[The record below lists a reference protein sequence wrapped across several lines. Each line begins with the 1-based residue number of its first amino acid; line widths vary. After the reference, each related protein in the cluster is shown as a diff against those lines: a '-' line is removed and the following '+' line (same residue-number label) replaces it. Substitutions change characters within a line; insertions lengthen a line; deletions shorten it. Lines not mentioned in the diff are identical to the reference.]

1 MSQPLSSA
9 QQKLGHDLDRY
20 LNKAIRRKETIK
32 FKHIKIFLSGSSAA
46 GKTNLRYSLLGQE
59 FVEEYESTDIQE
71 TKHAYI
77 ANNTGILETK
87 KGKIWSE
94 FNLTE
99 QLNLFKSLWES
110 RLKKKSENNPYKSTD
125 DTSSGTEESSEVRT
139 KKIEK
144 SSEVRTK
151 ISESKGMSEEIK
163 IQEPVKLISM
173 IDTGGQ
179 PGYIHML
186 PAIIHMLPDSKSCP
200 VVNLIVMNMT
210 KSLEDKVLV
219 RYRKKGQEDEVKQY
233 HLNYTNKDLI
243 KLLLSVTTDSF
254 NIQMTNTV
262 NDGIIAFVGTC
273 KDVLEK
279 EEDDTKKI
287 LQLDEQLSTL
297 VAQQECQ
304 DIIIKAP
311 DYKYLYP
318 ISNKVPSDKVVIKLR
333 DKIEHLLDD
342 VDPMDIPINW
352 MILELAIKLHCT
364 SKSLPYISYK
374 SFLDIA
380 KLEASMEGEE
390 EAKNALYYFHSRG
403 ILLNFQEV
411 SKMSGYVIVEHQW
424 LYDQLGL
431 LVTVSPENSSC
442 SNGVLLKNKLLRI
455 EIKKYFESE
464 GNIKMEDLIS
474 LLHVKK
480 ILAIYEQ
487 DKTEY
492 CYFPFVLPY
501 CQQYVDKFRFLLLE
515 PLLIRFPSGFLP
527 RGFFCSLVVH
537 LLQDEPDGWSV
548 LHGNTDK
555 CFRNVM
561 TFHSSSDDIYLRLQ
575 DKIYYLEIQVRHYA
589 HCRGECML
597 RELKI
602 LCKYLYRVCDALQF
616 DYKNLQFGFHCE
628 HEKWDEEYHTP
639 VVLLEPSLCNSGC
652 CEQCKMQAV
661 VLPFMNDPSSR
672 SLVYCENCKKRMF
685 CTTCKMTTDLGDLH
699 KLWFKEI
706 KVNI

>member
-1 MSQPLSSA
+1 M
-9 QQKLGHDLDRY
+9 
-20 LNKAIRRKETIK
+20 
-32 FKHIKIFLSGSSAA
+32 FLSGSSAA

-71 TKHAYI
+71 TKHAYL
-77 ANNTGILETK
+77 ANNTGVLETK
-87 KGKIWSE
+87 EGDKVWSE

-110 RLKKKSENNPYKSTD
+110 RLKKKSENNPKQNTD
-125 DTSSGTEESSEVRT
+125 DIILLSDDSKNEDL
-139 KKIEK
+139 
-144 SSEVRTK
+144 SEVRTK
-151 ISESKGMSEEIK
+151 ISESKGMSKKFK

-173 IDTGGQ
+173 VDTGGQ

-200 VVNLIVMNMT
+200 VVNLIVMDMT
-210 KSLEDKVLV
+210 KSLEDNVLV

-254 NIQMTNTV
+254 NIQMSNTIS
-262 NDGIIAFVGTC
+262 DGIIGFVGTH

-279 EEDDTKKI
+279 EDDTKRI
-287 LQLDEQLSTL
+287 HQLDNQLSKL
-297 VAQQECQ
+297 VIQQECQ
-304 DIIIKAP
+304 DIIINAAP
-311 DYKYLYP
+311 DCEYLYP
-318 ISNKVPSDKVVIKLR
+318 ISNKAPIDKVVIKLR

-352 MILELAIKLHCT
+352 MILELAVKLHCM

-374 SFLDIA
+374 TFLDIA
-380 KLEASMEGEE
+380 KLEASMEEE

-474 LLHVKK
+474 LLDVKK
-480 ILAIYEQ
+480 ILATYEQ
-487 DKTEY
+487 NKTEY

-537 LLQDEPDGWSV
+537 LLQDKPDGWRL

-555 CFRNVM
+555 CFRNVI
-561 TFHSSSDDIYLRLQ
+561 TFLLSSDNVYLRLQ
-575 DKIYYLEIQVRHYA
+575 DKIYYLEIQVRHFL
-589 HCRGECML
+589 HCKGECML

-602 LCKYLYRVCDALQF
+602 FCKYLYRVCDALKF
-616 DYKNLQFGFHCE
+616 DYKNLQFGFHCQ
-628 HEKWDEEYHTP
+628 HEKWNEEYHTP
-639 VVLLEPSLCNSGC
+639 AVLLEPSLCNSGC
-652 CEQCKMQAV
+652 CRQCKMQAV
-661 VLPFMNDPSSR
+661 VLPFMDDPSLC
-672 SLVYCENCKKRMF
+672 SLIYCEDCNKQVF